1 MSADE
6 PTGAGA
12 ALLRRLIIWSGRA
25 TAASALFA
33 AGGFAGSVAAWGRWM
48 AVGLALYGGT
58 LEPDEPDLPF
68 PLAAAFA
75 PLGLALLCLVLE
87 PILKKSWLS
96 AAAIALAMLSAG
108 VTVQHLLE
116 LVEIAAG

>member
-1 MSADE
+1 MS
-6 PTGAGA
+6 TGETPREGA

-25 TAASALFA
+25 TAASALLA
-33 AGGFAGSVAAWGRWM
+33 AGGFAGSIAAWGRWM

-58 LEPDEPDLPF
+58 MEPNEPDLAFPF
-68 PLAAAFA
+68 ASAFA

-96 AAAIALAMLSAG
+96 AAAFALVMLSAG
-108 VTVQHLLE
+108 VTVQHLLD